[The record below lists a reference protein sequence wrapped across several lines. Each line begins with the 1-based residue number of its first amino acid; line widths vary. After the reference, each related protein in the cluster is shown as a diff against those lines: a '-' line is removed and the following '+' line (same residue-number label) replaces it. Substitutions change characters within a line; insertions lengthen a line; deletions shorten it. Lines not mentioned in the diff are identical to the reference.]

1 MKKFAVVGLVAAAV
15 LFASC
20 TTVTP
25 VAGAT
30 GKVGSKV
37 GMAKASWILYPF
49 TLNGDMGIAAAAKA
63 GGISTVGT
71 VDFKSENMFL
81 MGSFT
86 TIVTGE

>member
-1 MKKFAVVGLVAAAV
+1 MKKFAVAVLVAAVV
-15 LFASC
+15 LLASC

-37 GMAKASWILYPF
+37 GMSKSVWYLYPF
-49 TLNGDMGIAAAAKA
+49 TQAGDNSIAAAAKA
-63 GGISTVGT
+63 GGIRTVGT
-71 VDFKSENMFL
+71 VDLKHENMFL
-81 MGSFT
+81 MGTYT

>member
-1 MKKFAVVGLVAAAV
+1 MKKFAVVVLVAAVA
-15 LFASC
+15 LLASC
-20 TTVTP
+20 TTVMP

-49 TLNGDMGIAAAAKA
+49 TLSGDAGIAAAAKA

-71 VDFKSENMFL
+71 IDMKSENMFL
-81 MGSFT
+81 MGSYT